1 MRVASTM
8 PANDASK
15 AVCGASERV
24 ARWKTV
30 DAACKKGRRTRDEE
44 GRSGRAKR
52 EDHAVKVNDKSNA
65 NATESKRALASFSAN
80 QFEATRGNK
89 IETGRY
95 SSVQATD
102 SNLFSDI
109 CISRVVHCD

>member
-15 AVCGASERV
+15 AVCGASER
-24 ARWKTV
+24 ALAGKRV

-44 GRSGRAKR
+44 VRSGRAKR

-65 NATESKRALASFSAN
+65 NATESKRTLVSFSAN
-80 QFEATRGNK
+80 QFEATGGTR
-89 IETGRY
+89 
-95 SSVQATD
+95 
-102 SNLFSDI
+102 
-109 CISRVVHCD
+109 